1 MKRFLLIPI
10 LLSIVLPATSLADE
24 AQMKP
29 SQKRGY
35 CDNGQFYSQQ
45 AVAALAPG
53 VTWTYNWAV
62 DPTRQ
67 PDNLGGAGCDI
78 NFAPMCWN
86 GNWNGTQL
94 TNYLSNNNGTRYL
107 LGFNEPN
114 FSSQA
119 NMTPAQAAQ
128 KWPEL
133 EEYAQLYGTELVSPA
148 LNFSGERVGGRVWQ
162 PVDWLDAFI
171 LEYNNLYGKDPRI
184 DYIALHCYMDY
195 AAAVDWY
202 VNKYLYVDNYNNNYP
217 NLKRYFDEHGKT
229 PMLLTE
235 FCSWENNNNNLTPD
249 FQVQSMVEKLQV
261 LELSEHVAGYC
272 WFMAHG
278 NNNYGYPYYR
288 MFESNADD
296 SPLTRL
302 GTIYVYSSAFD
313 KDCFFVPGQR
323 IQAKDYIYMS
333 GGKIDLN
340 TDPESDAKIEFREF
354 NATDQ
359 GDASARYQVDLP
371 QDGYY
376 LISLRLNL
384 AQGQEAAFSVMS
396 NNELVGE
403 QTIVAPVDGWQTCKV
418 RVQLDNG
425 PHTLEIVNSS
435 SDQCGFNWLQ
445 LDYQG
450 TSGVDKMTG
459 EPQPVSVEYYNLQGQ
474 RTQAPQP
481 GICIVVTNMSD
492 GNQQVSKKITTK

>member
-1 MKRFLLIPI
+1 MKKFLLIPV
-10 LLSIVLPATSLADE
+10 VLCLVMPAPLMANE
-24 AQMKP
+24 AQMKR
-29 SQKRGY
+29 SEKRGY
-35 CDNGQFYSQQ
+35 SDNGPFYSQE
-45 AVAALAPG
+45 AIAALAPG
-53 VTWTYNWAV
+53 VSWTYNWAV
-62 DPTRQ
+62 DPGRQ
-67 PDNLGGAGCDI
+67 PANLGGGECDI

-94 TNYLSNNNGTRYL
+94 TNYLNNNSGTRYL

-119 NMTPAQAAQ
+119 NMTPAQAAE

-133 EEYAQLYGTELVSPA
+133 EEYAQQYGMALVSPA

-171 LEYNNLYGKDPRI
+171 LEYNNLYDKDPRM
-184 DYIALHCYMDY
+184 DYIAMHCYMDY
-195 AAAVDWY
+195 ATAVDWY
-202 VNKYLYVDNYNNNYP
+202 VNKYLYVDNYNDNYP
-217 NLKRYFDEHGKT
+217 NLKRYFDEHGQT

-272 WFMAHG
+272 WFMGHG

-313 KDCFFVPGQR
+313 KESFFAPGQR
-323 IQAKDYIYMS
+323 IYAKDYIYMS

-340 TDPESDAKIEFREF
+340 SDPESDAKIEFREF

-359 GDASARYQVDLP
+359 GNASARYQVDLP
-371 QDGYY
+371 DQGYY
-376 LISLRLNL
+376 NVSLRLKL
-384 AQGQEAAFSVMS
+384 SQGQEAAFSVMS

-403 QTIVAPVDGWQTCKV
+403 ETIVAPVDGWQTCKV
-418 RVQLDNG
+418 RVLLDNG
-425 PHTLEIVNSS
+425 PHVLEIVNSS
-435 SDQCGFNWLQ
+435 NDPCGFNWLQ
-445 LDYQG
+445 LDYLG
-450 TSGVDKMTG
+450 TSAVTELTTG
-459 EPQPVSVEYYNLQGQ
+459 ALPIGVEYYNLQGQ
-474 RTQAPQP
+474 SSRTPQP

-492 GNQQVSKKITTK
+492 GNQQVSKQVMP

>member
-1 MKRFLLIPI
+1 MKRIILITL
-10 LLSIVLPATSLADE
+10 LLSIIMPATSLADE
-24 AQMKP
+24 VQMKR
-29 SQKRGY
+29 SEKRGY

-45 AVAALAPG
+45 SVAALAPG
-53 VTWTYNWAV
+53 VSWTYNWAV
-62 DPTRQ
+62 NPGRQ
-67 PDNLGGAGCDI
+67 PENLGGEGCDI

-86 GNWNGTQL
+86 DYWNGTQL
-94 TNYLSNNNGTRYL
+94 TNYLAGNSGTRYL

-119 NMTPAQAAQ
+119 NMTPAQAAE

-133 EEYAQLYGTELVSPA
+133 EEYAEQYGMALVSPA

-171 LEYNNLYGKDPRI
+171 LEYNNLYDRDPRM

-195 AAAVDWY
+195 ATAVDWY
-202 VNKYLYVDNYNNNYP
+202 VNKYLYVDNYNDNYP
-217 NLKRYFDEHGKT
+217 NLKRYFDEHGQT

-235 FCSWENNNNNLTPD
+235 FCSWENNNGNLNAD

-313 KDCFFVPGQR
+313 KDCFFAPGQR
-323 IQAKDYIYMS
+323 IAAKDYIYMS
-333 GGKIDLN
+333 GGKVDLN
-340 TDPESDAKIEFREF
+340 TDPESDAEIEFSQF
-354 NATDQ
+354 NATEQ
-359 GDASARYQVDLP
+359 GNATVRYQIELLE
-371 QDGYY
+371 DGYY
-376 LISLRLNL
+376 DVSLRLNL
-384 AQGQEAAFSVMS
+384 SQGQEAAFSVMT
-396 NNELVGE
+396 NDEIVGE
-403 QTIVAPVDGWQTCKV
+403 NTYVAPIDGWQTCKV
-418 RVQLDNG
+418 RVLLDNG
-425 PHTLEIVNSS
+425 QHTLEIVNSS
-435 SDQCGFNWLQ
+435 NDPCGFNWLQ

-450 TSGVDKMTG
+450 TSEVDKLTA
-459 EPQPVSVEYYNLQGQ
+459 EPHPVGVEYYNLQGQ
-474 RTQAPQP
+474 RTQTPQP

-492 GNQQVSKKITTK
+492 GNQQVSKQVTP